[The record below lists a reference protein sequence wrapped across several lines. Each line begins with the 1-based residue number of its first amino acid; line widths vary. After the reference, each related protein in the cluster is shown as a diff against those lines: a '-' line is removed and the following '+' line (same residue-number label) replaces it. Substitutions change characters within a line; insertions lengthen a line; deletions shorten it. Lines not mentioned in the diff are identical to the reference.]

1 MAKGRIVVD
10 EEACKGCELCLPM
23 CPTGLIQMADYYN
36 TKGYRPARLVDP
48 HHRCTGCTL
57 CATICPDAAITVFRE
72 VKVRSQNGQSDAD
85 TRLSAA
91 A

>member
-1 MAKGRIVVD
+1 MAKGRIVVN
-10 EEACKGCELCLPM
+10 EEACKGCELCLSM

-48 HHRCTGCTL
+48 DHRCTGCTL

-72 VKVRSQNGQSDAD
+72 VKVRSQNGESDAD

>member
-1 MAKGRIVVD
+1 MAKGRVVVD
-10 EEACKGCELCLPM
+10 EEACKGCELCLSM
-23 CPTGLIQMADYYN
+23 CPTGIIQMADYYN
-36 TKGYRPARLVDP
+36 AKGYRPARLVDP
-48 HHRCTGCTL
+48 DHRCTGCTL

-72 VKVRSQNGQSDAD
+72 VKVRSHNGESNAD